1 MATLADTCG
10 WGHVAPLQGPCGRGH
25 GRTGTRFLARTWAR
39 GHARAVLVLSFVNL
53 KGGVGKTT
61 LAYNVAAC
69 LHAAGR
75 RVLLVDA
82 DAQASASAVAAR
94 AAERGVDAPPVA
106 ALSAATLMRDVPRLG
121 EGRDVVVIDGPA
133 RLGSE
138 SRAAMLASD
147 LVVVPLAP
155 GALDL
160 WAASETVRVLMD
172 ARTMRPELD
181 AVAVLNKSDRTTLA
195 RFALKAAGELG
206 LPLLGTAVRSRVVF
220 GESLLAGQGVATFAP
235 KSDAALEI
243 RTFTRALLDVVA
255 KKEAAA

>member
-1 MATLADTCG
+1 M
-10 WGHVAPLQGPCGRGH
+10 
-25 GRTGTRFLARTWAR
+25 
-39 GHARAVLVLSFVNL
+39 LVLSLVNL

-61 LAYNVAAC
+61 LAFNVAAC

-82 DAQASASAVAAR
+82 DVQASSLAVSTR
-94 AAERGVDAPPVA
+94 AAQRGVDAPPVV
-106 ALSAATLMRDVPRLG
+106 ALSAAALVRDVPRLG
-121 EGRDVVVIDGPA
+121 EGRDVVIIDGPA

-160 WAASETVRVLMD
+160 WAAAETVRVLED
-172 ARTMRPELD
+172 ARMMRPELD
-181 AVAVLNKSDRTTLA
+181 AVAVLNKADRTSLA
-195 RFALKAAGELG
+195 RFAQKAAGELG
-206 LPLLGTAVRSRVVF
+206 LPLLDAAVRARVAF
-220 GESLLAGQGVATFAP
+220 GEALLAGQGVATYAP
-235 KSDAALEI
+235 KSDAAIEI

-255 KKEAAA
+255 KKEVAA